1 MIKKI
6 KKLIISNYKW
16 IIFFVALILFL
27 IFTDRVFTNE
37 ILGCDIV
44 GYNFVKSYLIYDSF
58 TPIVKLITWFASPIC
73 LIILTIILF
82 ITLKNKKIS
91 FTIGL
96 NLVLITLLNQFL
108 KFMFGRPRPTDFNII
123 TETGYSFP
131 SGHSMISMAFY
142 GLIVYLIYKTVKKK
156 YLKISLISIIS
167 FLIIMIGVSRIYL
180 GVHYTSDVLAG
191 FLISISYLI
200 IYIKF
205 VKKLVLDNKKIKDRK
220 LIKSFK
226 HAFEGIKSA
235 FKTERNMRI
244 HVLVTMLVIIFGIFF
259 KLSSIEWIIC
269 TICFALVIGGELF
282 NTAIEITVDL
292 ITTEINEKA
301 KKIKDISAGAV
312 LVFAFGSMIVGLII
326 FIPKIISFFMNN

>member
-1 MIKKI
+1 MTNKI

-16 IIFFVALILFL
+16 IIFFVSLIIFL

-37 ILGCDIV
+37 ILGCDII
-44 GYNFVKSYLIYDSF
+44 GYNFVRSYLIHDSF
-58 TPIVKLITWFASPIC
+58 TPIVKLITWFASPVC

-82 ITLKNKKIS
+82 MVLKNKKIS

-96 NLVLITLLNQFL
+96 NLVLITLLNQIL
-108 KFMFGRPRPTDFNII
+108 KFMFERPRPTEFNII

-142 GLIVYLIYKTVKKK
+142 GLLIYLIYKTIKKK
-156 YLKISLISIIS
+156 YLKMSLISIIS
-167 FLIIMIGVSRIYL
+167 FLIIMIGISRIYL

-226 HAFEGIKSA
+226 YAFEGIECA

-244 HVLVTMLVIIFGIFF
+244 HVLVTMLVITFGIFF
-259 KLSSIEWIIC
+259 KLNTIEWIVCI
-269 TICFALVIGGELF
+269 ICFSLVIGGELF

-292 ITTEINEKA
+292 ITTEINDKA

-312 LVFAFGSMIVGLII
+312 LVFAIGAMVVGLII
-326 FIPKIISFFMNN
+326 FVPKILLFFMN